1 MTVIA
6 QGTGGGADAANMQ
19 HPRNTKEWTNVL
31 QDDMLHN
38 NIDTQLEEFCK

>member
-6 QGTGGGADAANMQ
+6 KGARGGADAANMQ
-19 HPRNTKEWTNVL
+19 HSRNTIEWTNVL